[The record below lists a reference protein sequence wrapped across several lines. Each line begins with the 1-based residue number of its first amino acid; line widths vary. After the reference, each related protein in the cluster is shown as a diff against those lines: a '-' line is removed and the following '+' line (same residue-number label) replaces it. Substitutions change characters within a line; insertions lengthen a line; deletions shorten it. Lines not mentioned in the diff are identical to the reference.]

1 MKKVFIYFFIFLLI
15 FFLLPAFLTKRNVE
29 AKGINNSTENENK
42 VEDKLAEKEKF
53 EEYNYKTYGTI
64 KLLHTKTN
72 EIEEVPLDTYLCN
85 VVSAE
90 MPVDFEKE
98 ALKAQAIVART
109 YTIYKIQN
117 KKHENADICDDST
130 CCQAWISKEDRKL
143 KWDENVRESN
153 WKKIEECV
161 YETKGKI
168 ITYEGKPINA
178 FFHSNSGGKTEIPV
192 NVWGGTGYPY
202 LQVVETAGEDGYL
215 QYQSEVILSQSDL
228 ISKLKTKYEDIT
240 IDFTNNDDL
249 KVLEY
254 TDSGRVKTI
263 KFGNHELSGTE
274 TRTLLDLRSTNFE
287 IIKEGENI
295 KFRVKGYGHG
305 VGMSQTGADSLAKE
319 GKTCEDIIK
328 HFYIGVEITEE
339 NKL

>member
-42 VEDKLAEKEKF
+42 VEDKLKEKEKF

-72 EIEEVPLDTYLCN
+72 EIEEVPLDAYLCN

>member
-1 MKKVFIYFFIFLLI
+1 MKKVFIYFYIFLLI

-42 VEDKLAEKEKF
+42 VENKLKEKEKF